1 MKILKLKINNFRNL
15 NDIEINFHP
24 DITFLV
30 GENNLGKSNL
40 LDLLDIIF
48 NKRHFSEDDFF

>member
-15 NDIEINFHP
+15 SDIEVDFHP

-30 GENNLGKSNL
+30 GENGYAP
-40 LDLLDIIF
+40 IF
-48 NKRHFSEDDFF
+48 GQL